1 MARTVLL
8 GVIVV
13 VFGAIS
19 SLAAPDPQPEIAGM
33 YRCNGVNPD
42 GSPYEGVAEIAKI
55 DGTYRILW
63 TLSDQTS
70 VLGVGIVSN
79 GVFAVS
85 YFGGAPAV
93 ALYKIDGEK
102 LVGEWTMGGKEG
114 AVYAETLQKFAE
126 GERPANVPRM
136 PGPRARP
143 QVPDDHNHE
152 APQAAPPRGIRL

>member
-1 MARTVLL
+1 MVRTVLL

-19 SLAAPDPQPEIAGM
+19 SLAAPDPQPEIAGI
-33 YRCNGVNPD
+33 YKCSGVNPD

-70 VLGVGIVSN
+70 VLGVGIFSG

-93 ALYKIDGEK
+93 AVYKLDGEK

-114 AVYAETLQKFAE
+114 AVYAETLTKFAE
-126 GERPANVPRM
+126 GEKPAAT
-136 PGPRARP
+136 PRAHP
-143 QVPDDHNHE
+143 PTP
-152 APQAAPPRGIRL
+152 APREKPIAAPGTIKL

>member
-19 SLAAPDPQPEIAGM
+19 PLAAPDPQPELAGV
-33 YRCNGVNPD
+33 YRCSGVNPD

-70 VLGVGIVSN
+70 VLGVGIFSG

-93 ALYKIDGEK
+93 AVYKLDGEK

-114 AVYAETLQKFAE
+114 AVYAETLTKFAK
-126 GERPANVPRM
+126 GEQPAQAPREH
-136 PGPRARP
+136 PGP
-143 QVPDDHNHE
+143 
-152 APQAAPPRGIRL
+152 APAPREKPIAAPGTIKL

>member
-33 YRCNGVNPD
+33 YRCSGVNPD
-42 GSPYEGVAEIAKI
+42 GSPYEGVAEIAKV

-63 TLSDQTS
+63 TLSDHTS
-70 VLGVGIVSN
+70 VLGVGILSN

-93 ALYKIDGEK
+93 ALYKLDGQK

-114 AVYAETLQKFAE
+114 SVYAETLTKFAD
-126 GERPANVPRM
+126 GEQPANVPRM
-136 PGPRARP
+136 RPGGRPRP
-143 QVPDDHNHE
+143 QQPDQPDE
-152 APQAAPPRGIRL
+152 PQQAPPRGIRL

>member
-19 SLAAPDPQPEIAGM
+19 SLAAPDPQPEIAGV
-33 YRCNGVNPD
+33 YRCSGVNPD
-42 GSPYEGVAEIAKI
+42 GSPYEGVAEIAKVE
-55 DGTYRILW
+55 GTYRIMW

-70 VLGVGIVSN
+70 VLGVGILSN

-93 ALYKIDGEK
+93 ALYKIDGQK

-114 AVYAETLQKFAE
+114 SVYAETLTKFTD
-126 GERPANVPRM
+126 GERPANLPRM
-136 PGPRARP
+136 PGSRPRTQP
-143 QVPDDHNHE
+143 ETDPHDEKPV
-152 APQAAPPRGIRL
+152 QAPRGIRL

>member
-19 SLAAPDPQPEIAGM
+19 SLAAPDPQPEIAGV
-33 YRCNGVNPD
+33 YRCSGVNPD

-63 TLSDQTS
+63 TLSDHTS
-70 VLGVGIVSN
+70 VLGVGILSN

-93 ALYKIDGEK
+93 ALYKIDGQK

-114 AVYAETLQKFAE
+114 AVYAETLTKFAD
-126 GERPANVPRM
+126 GERPANIPRM
-136 PGPRARP
+136 PGPRPRP
-143 QVPDDHNHE
+143 QQPDQPE
-152 APQAAPPRGIRL
+152 EPRQAPPRGIRL

>member
-1 MARTVLL
+1 MVRTVLL

-19 SLAAPDPQPEIAGM
+19 SLAAPDPQPEIAGI
-33 YRCNGVNPD
+33 YRCSGVNPD

-70 VLGVGIVSN
+70 VLGVGIFSG

-93 ALYKIDGEK
+93 AVYKLDGEK

-114 AVYAETLQKFAE
+114 AVYAETLTKFAA
-126 GERPANVPRM
+126 GEKPAEA
-136 PGPRARP
+136 PRAHP
-143 QVPDDHNHE
+143 PTP
-152 APQAAPPRGIRL
+152 APREKPIAAPGTIKL